1 MNNGNMSIGNL
12 QLINSLLIDNGQSD
26 IDKLQEEL
34 SFIDNLEFELN
45 REDNRI
51 IISKNDYEYEDAE
64 GEWHWGEFEEYSGSF
79 EHNRDEL
86 KRAWEDF
93 KDAKSAIKEIGY
105 FSADDENKV
114 PDTDDANWSLS
125 VKINRYAP

>member
-1 MNNGNMSIGNL
+1 MDTITF
-12 QLINSLLIDNGQSD
+12 QRTLIKSLLMDDSQSKLN
-26 IDKLQEEL
+26 KLQEEL

-79 EHNRDEL
+79 EHNREVL
-86 KRAWEDF
+86 KQAWSDF
-93 KDAKSAIKEIGY
+93 KETIAVLRKLKAFDV
-105 FSADDENKV
+105 DDENKV